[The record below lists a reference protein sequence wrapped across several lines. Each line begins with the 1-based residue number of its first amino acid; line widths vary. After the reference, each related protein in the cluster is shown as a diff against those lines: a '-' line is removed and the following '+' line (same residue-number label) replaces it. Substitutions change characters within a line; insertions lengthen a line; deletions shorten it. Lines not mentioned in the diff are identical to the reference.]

1 MVLFK
6 KYFLYLIFILLNISL
21 IVGKNN
27 INDISFIDYSD
38 LRNQEL
44 QFNLG
49 YQADRAYIFSID
61 KFISHNLIASTK
73 LSIIDL
79 DKFKFLNQTTFQ
91 LSKKNSPL
99 NLFFSYNH
107 LFENS
112 KRSDWI
118 NLGPIFEFIVKDRY
132 LSALGFYYNITDID
146 TSGNA
151 INYIY
156 NVKTALRNNY
166 FLTIA
171 FNFNS
176 QSLVLN
182 KLIEINIEI

>member
-38 LRNQEL
+38 LRNQEF

-49 YQADRAYIFSID
+49 YQTDRTYIFSID

-91 LSKKNSPL
+91 LSKK
-99 NLFFSYNH
+99 
-107 LFENS
+107 
-112 KRSDWI
+112 
-118 NLGPIFEFIVKDRY
+118 IVH
-132 LSALGFYYNITDID
+132 
-146 TSGNA
+146 
-151 INYIY
+151 
-156 NVKTALRNNY
+156 
-166 FLTIA
+166 
-171 FNFNS
+171 
-176 QSLVLN
+176 
-182 KLIEINIEI
+182 